1 MRFSLHRVRGAMAT
15 LLLLAL
21 LFPLLSAPAVSAA
34 ALTVTNSN
42 DSGPGSLRDAITQ
55 ANGGTGAL
63 ITFAISGT
71 ITLTSPLPHLATSM
85 TIDGASAPAYAGSPV
100 VTIDGSNGGT
110 VFTTNPGTDVRLRG
124 LTIQH
129 GMGGAGGGILNNGA
143 LTLDVSTL
151 LHNSTPAGG
160 SGGGIYNGG
169 TLTVIAS
176 SISQNN
182 AGSGGG
188 IFSAGTLHLNA
199 STVDT
204 NTATGLGGGVLI
216 TGNHA
221 QTITNSTIAG
231 NHGTAGGGID
241 NQGSV
246 ALVNSTVADN
256 VATATDGGG
265 IKAEAQGIS
274 VTATNT
280 IIAANT
286 HSGPADLSGTFSSG
300 GHNLIGSADGATG
313 FTAPGDQTGTTA
325 SPRDARLGLL
335 MDNGGP
341 TKTIAL
347 APGSPAIGMGDPA
360 ICAVS
365 PVSGVDQRGLLR
377 PTAICTIGAFDGERT
392 LAGVAVAPDPTTLA
406 IGATRQL
413 TATASYSDSSGPAT
427 QDVTASAAWSTD
439 APANAIVA
447 TGFTSANPGLVTGIA
462 LSNPPKPVTI
472 TARFGGMSGSALLT
486 IDNPVPTITGFTPTT
501 ATATTGT
508 STLTVNGSNF
518 VPSSQVFFDT
528 TGLTT
533 AFVSATQ
540 VNTTIPAGLLTTP
553 GTANITV
560 VNPGPGGG
568 TSNIQPVTIIPGAVT
583 TFVLSGFPAATAAGA
598 PHTLTVT
605 AKDGAGNTATGYNGT
620 VSFSS
625 SDFAAAV
632 PTITLA
638 GGVGSAAVT
647 LKTAGTQSIAVRD
660 ITAPAIVGTQV
671 GIVVTPGA
679 AASVTA
685 NPGTTPQS
693 AKVGAAFSA
702 PLAVTV
708 RDAFGNPVGGAAVL
722 FAAPASGASGVF
734 TGSAAVTTNPSGI
747 ATAPAF
753 TANATAGAYTVTATV
768 TGSATAATFA
778 MTNLPGPPG
787 SIAATM
793 GSPQTVTVG
802 GAFAA
807 PFTALVKD
815 SSGNPVAA
823 GVSVTFTAP
832 ASGAGGAFVGGGA
845 TATALTAAGGAATSP
860 AFTANTIAGAYSVV
874 ASAPG
879 VALPALF
886 SLTNTAGPPA
896 TVASV
901 SGGSQSAP
909 ITTTFPT
916 ALAVRVTDATGN
928 AVSGVTVTYAV
939 PSSGAS
945 GAFAGGVSTATT
957 NAAGIATAPA
967 FTANTTA
974 GGYVATA
981 SVAGVSGTAAFSL
994 ANTPGPVAAFAFS
1007 TPSSS
1012 GKTSTARAATILTTR
1027 VGDVL
1032 TITVTALDAG
1042 GNVATNYTGAVRFT
1056 SSDPQA
1062 VVPAAYTF
1070 THGDAGAHTF
1080 AVTLKSAGAQSVTIS
1095 DMSNSTAV
1103 GMVSITV
1110 SAVPAAVTAAP
1121 PPAAPG
1127 SRSSPTKPPVSERAL
1142 ADAPYLPPALPTTVA
1157 SPAPTADPFS
1167 ALPSPTASP
1176 QCQFFAE
1183 THHSLCFGFFGYW
1196 QQHGGTALF
1205 GMPISE
1211 EFQERGADGTTRT
1224 VQYLERARFE
1234 YHPEFKGTVYEVEL
1248 GLLARELA
1256 ATRTGDAPFAPIG
1269 ASGVPT
1275 AARFYSETSHSLA
1288 DPFAAY
1294 WDTNGGLPVFGFPIS
1309 APFQERNADTGQT
1322 YLVQYFER
1330 YRLEFHPET
1339 NGIELG
1345 RLGVQDA
1352 QMGGYLPR

>member
-1 MRFSLHRVRGAMAT
+1 MRFGLQRGRGAMAT

-21 LFPLLSAPAVSAA
+21 LFPLLSAPVVSAA
-34 ALTVTNSN
+34 ALTVANVN

-55 ANGGTGAL
+55 ANDGSGAL
-63 ITFAISGT
+63 ITFAVSGT
-71 ITLTSPLPHLATSM
+71 ISLASPLPHIAASM
-85 TIDGASAPAYAGSPV
+85 TIDGTGAPTYAGMPV
-100 VTIDGSNGGT
+100 VTIDGNNGGT

-129 GMGGAGGGILNNGA
+129 GMGGAGGGVLNNGT
-143 LTLDVSTL
+143 LTLDASTL
-151 LHNSTPAGG
+151 LHNGTPAGG

-169 TLTVIAS
+169 TLTVTAS
-176 SISQNN
+176 TISQNS

-188 IFSAGTLHLNA
+188 IFSAGTLRLNA

-216 TGNHA
+216 AGGHA

-231 NHGTAGGGID
+231 NHGAAGGGID
-241 NQGSV
+241 NQGNL
-246 ALVNSTVADN
+246 ALANSTVADN
-256 VATATDGGG
+256 VATVTDGGG

-286 HSGPADLSGTFSSG
+286 HSGPDDVAGTFSSG
-300 GHNLIGSADGATG
+300 GHNLIGDADGATG
-313 FTAPGDQTGTTA
+313 FTAPGDQTGTAA
-325 SPRDARLGLL
+325 SPRDAMLGPL

-341 TKTIAL
+341 TQTIAL
-347 APGSPAIGMGDPA
+347 APGSPAIGTGDPA
-360 ICAVS
+360 VCAAA
-365 PVSGVDQRGLLR
+365 PVSGLDQRGFPR
-377 PTAICTIGAFDGERT
+377 APACAIGAFDVQRTVTRIAVTMQSPPTVVIGET
-392 LAGVAVAPDPTTLA
+392 K
-406 IGATRQL
+406 QL
-413 TATASYSDSSGPAT
+413 TAIATYADSST
-427 QDVTASAAWSTD
+427 QDVTTSATWSSN
-439 APANAIVA
+439 APTLA
-447 TGFTSANPGLVTGIA
+447 TVVSGFTNANPGQVTGIA
-462 LSNPPKPVTI
+462 IGSATI
-472 TARFGGMSGSALLT
+472 TARFGTQADSALLA
-486 IDNPVPTITGFTPTT
+486 INDPVPNMTGFTPAT
-501 ATATTGT
+501 ATATSGT

-518 VPSSQVFFDT
+518 VPTSQIFFNT

-533 AFVSATQ
+533 AYVSASQ
-540 VNTTIPAGLLTTP
+540 VNATVPSGLLTTP
-553 GTANITV
+553 GTASITV
-560 VNPGPGGG
+560 VNPAPGGG
-568 TSNIQPVTIIPGAVT
+568 TSNVQPLTITAGAVT
-583 TFVLSGFPAATAAGA
+583 TFVLSGFPATTTAGV

-605 AKDGAGNTATGYNGT
+605 AKDGAGNTATVYNGT
-620 VSFSS
+620 VYFSS

-632 PTITLA
+632 PSITLA
-638 GGVGSAAVT
+638 NGIGSAAVT

-660 ITAPAIVGTQV
+660 ISSPAIVGMQS

-693 AKVGAAFSA
+693 AKVGSAYAA

-708 RDAFGNPVGGAAVL
+708 RDAFGNPVGGASVL
-722 FAAPASGASGVF
+722 FAAPTSGASGAF
-734 TGSAAVTTNPSGI
+734 TGSATVTTNPSGM

-753 TANATAGAYTVTATV
+753 TANTTAGAYTVTATV
-768 TGSATAATFA
+768 TGAATTATFA

-787 SIAATM
+787 GIVATTGTPQSAA
-793 GSPQTVTVG
+793 VG
-802 GAFAA
+802 GTFAL

-815 SSGNPVAA
+815 SGGNPVAA
-823 GVSVTFTAP
+823 GVSVTFTTP
-832 ASGAGGAFVGGGA
+832 ASGAGGTFVGGGA
-845 TATALTAAGGAATSP
+845 TATALTVAGGVATSP
-860 AFTANTIAGAYSVV
+860 AFKANAVAGAYSVV

-879 VALPALF
+879 VALAALF

-896 TVASV
+896 AIAPV

-916 ALAVRVTDATGN
+916 ALAARVTDAMGN
-928 AVSGVTVTYAV
+928 PVSGATVTFAA
-939 PSSGAS
+939 PSSRAS

-974 GGYVATA
+974 GSYVVTA
-981 SVAGVSGTAAFSL
+981 SVAGVSGTVAFSL
-994 ANTPGPVAAFAFS
+994 VNTPGPVAAFAFS
-1007 TPSSS
+1007 SLASS
-1012 GKTSTARAATILTTR
+1012 GKTGAARTATTMTTQA
-1027 VGDVL
+1027 GTPL
-1032 TITVTALDAG
+1032 TVTVTTLDTA
-1042 GNVATNYTGAVRFT
+1042 GNVATNYTGAVHFT

-1062 VVPAAYTF
+1062 VVPANYTF
-1070 THGDAGAHTF
+1070 TNSDAGVHGFT
-1080 AVTLKSAGAQSVTIS
+1080 VTLKSAGAQSVTIS
-1095 DMSNSTAV
+1095 DTSNSAAV
-1103 GMVSITV
+1103 GTVSIAV
-1110 SAVPAAVTAAP
+1110 SAAPAPVTVTP
-1121 PPAAPG
+1121 PPAAT
-1127 SRSSPTKPPVSERAL
+1127 SASPAPTNAGPVPTTPPTSERTST
-1142 ADAPYLPPALPTTVA
+1142 DIPYLPPAPPTTVVG
-1157 SPAPTADPFS
+1157 PVPIADPFA
-1167 ALPSPTASP
+1167 ALSSPTTAP
-1176 QCQFFAE
+1176 QCRFFAE

-1211 EFQERGADGTTRT
+1211 EFQERGADGTMRT

-1234 YHPEFKGTVYEVEL
+1234 YHPEFRGTVYEVEL
-1248 GLLARELA
+1248 GLLAQELA
-1256 ATRTGDAPFAPIG
+1256 DTRTGDAPFAPIDQ
-1269 ASGVPT
+1269 SGVPT
-1275 AARFYSETSHSLA
+1275 AARFYSETGHSLA
-1288 DPFAAY
+1288 DPFAAN

-1309 APFQERNADTGQT
+1309 EPFQERNADTGQT

-1352 QMGGYLPR
+1352 QMRGYLPR